1 MNTTTLSHEIKP
13 YDVSNCI
20 IHYGGEI
27 IYHYEKSLHASS
39 HLMPVN
45 SCTKSI
51 LSALICIAMD
61 QGLIPTPDTRITQF
75 FPQLLHDHDKRKQN
89 ITLDHLLTLT
99 AGFDWDEFGGA
110 NSFPKMTRSSD
121 WITYVLQQPMS
132 DEPGTVMVYNSG
144 VSQLL
149 AAILVR
155 SIGTSITQYA
165 DTHLFSPLGIE
176 QYEWK
181 SDPQGIHTGGYGLQL
196 SAHDMLKFG
205 LLYLNKGVWNNKRVI
220 SEELVRHSTE
230 PTIAVNP
237 PERGFY
243 GWHWW
248 SDSVSVTSITGESI
262 TSNLHY
268 YYARGF
274 GGQFIIIVPTLDALI
289 VLTREQRKKGLSP
302 LDFFRLHIAPMLVA
316 HHRTSTL

>member
-1 MNTTTLSHEIKP
+1 MNTITLSQEIKP
-13 YDVSNCI
+13 YDVSSCI
-20 IHYGGEI
+20 IHYGGEL

-39 HLMPVN
+39 NLMPIN

-51 LSALICIAMD
+51 LSALICIGMD
-61 QGLIPTPDTRITQF
+61 QQLIPSPDTHITQF
-75 FPQLLHDHDKRKQN
+75 FPQLQQDLDKRKRL
-89 ITLDHLLTLT
+89 ITLEHLLTLT
-99 AGFDWDEFGGA
+99 AGFNWTEFGGI

-121 WITYVLQQPMS
+121 WITYVLEQPTS

-149 AAILVR
+149 AAILVQ
-155 SIGTSITQYA
+155 STGTSITQYA
-165 DTHLFSPLGIE
+165 DLHLFGPLGIE
-176 QYEWK
+176 HYEWK

-196 SAHDMLKFG
+196 SAIDMLKFG
-205 LLYLNKGVWNNKRVI
+205 LLYLHKGVWNNKVLI
-220 SEELVRHSTE
+220 AEEMVQHSTK
-230 PTIAVNP
+230 PDIAVVP

-248 SDSVSVTSITGESI
+248 CDSVSVTNMIGDSI
-262 TSNLHY
+262 TSDLHY

-274 GGQFIIIVPTLDALI
+274 GGQFIIIVPTLDTVI

-302 LDFFRLHIAPMLVA
+302 LDFFRLHIAPMLVS
-316 HHRTSTL
+316 HHLASTL

>member
-1 MNTTTLSHEIKP
+1 MNTNTLSHEIKP
-13 YDVSNCI
+13 YDVSSCI

-39 HLMPVN
+39 KLMPIN

-51 LSALICIAMD
+51 VSALFCIAMD
-61 QGLIPTPDTRITQF
+61 QQLIPSPNTRITQF
-75 FPQLLHDHDKRKQN
+75 FPQLQHDQDMRKQT
-89 ITLDHLLTLT
+89 ITLEHLLTLT
-99 AGFDWDEFGGA
+99 AGFHWTEFGGT

-121 WITYVLQQPMS
+121 WITYVLQQPIS

-149 AAILVR
+149 AAILVQ
-155 SIGTSITQYA
+155 STGMSITQYA
-165 DTHLFSPLGIE
+165 DTHLFGPLGIE
-176 QYEWK
+176 QYDWK
-181 SDPQGIHTGGYGLQL
+181 IDPQGIHTGGYGLQL
-196 SAHDMLKFG
+196 SAYDMLKFG
-205 LLYLNKGVWNNKRVI
+205 LLYLNKGVWSHKRLI
-220 SEELVRHSTE
+220 SEKMVSHSTRAS
-230 PTIAVNP
+230 IAVNP

-248 SDSVSVTSITGESI
+248 SDSVPVKSITGESI
-262 TSNLHY
+262 ISDLHY

-274 GGQFIIIVPTLDALI
+274 GGQFIIIVPTLDAVI

-302 LDFFRLHIAPMLVA
+302 LDFFRIHIATMLMS
-316 HHRTSTL
+316 HHHASTL